1 MRLHGQVVL
10 VTGSGRGIGKAIACS
25 LAAEGATIVL
35 VSRTEA
41 ELHLVEEIIASQGG
55 SSVVVRADITS
66 EQDVRKVFEV
76 IHSNFGRLDI
86 LVNNAGIG
94 KFVNVREMAVADFDS
109 MWNLNVRGLFLCTQ
123 QALLFM
129 EAQRSGIIVNIS
141 SLAGK
146 NSFVGGAGYAATK
159 WALMGFSKC
168 LMLEER
174 KFGIRVVTV
183 CPGSVDTT
191 FSDHQSDPERSA
203 TIPSPEDIAEVV
215 LSAVTIH
222 PRAMISEIDIRP
234 TNPK

>member
-1 MRLHGQVVL
+1 MKLTGQIAL
-10 VTGSGRGIGKAIACS
+10 VTGAGRGIGKAISLS

-35 VSRTEA
+35 VARTMG
-41 ELHLVEEIIASQGG
+41 ELEKVQKEIASKGG
-55 SSVVVRADITS
+55 TALAIRADITQ
-66 EQDVRKVFEV
+66 EQEV
-76 IHSNFGRLDI
+76 KGLFDEIRRRFGRLDI

-94 KFVNVREMAVADFDS
+94 KFVSVKEMKLKDFDA

-123 QALLFM
+123 HSIHFM
-129 EAQRSGIIVNIS
+129 ESQKNGIIVNIS

-146 NSFVGGAGYAATK
+146 NAFVLGAGYAATK

-174 KFGIRVVTV
+174 QYNIRVVTV

-191 FSDHQSDPERSA
+191 FSDQESESSKAGKILSA
-203 TIPSPEDIAEVV
+203 QDVADTV
-215 LSAVTIH
+215 LSAVLM
-222 PRAMISEIDIRP
+222 PARAMVSEIDIRP